1 VDSYC
6 GYPIAFYGAFLNK
19 KFPHK
24 LIMKP
29 NVNNSVQVSIT
40 HKIYMKKN
48 RLFLTTIALS
58 LLSVGA
64 CKKSTTP
71 GPQGVQGEKGVTG
84 ATGATGAAGPQGATG
99 PAGPAGGPQGQTGA
113 TGATGPAG
121 PAGPQ
126 GANGQTGAT
135 GPAGATGANG
145 QTGATGP
152 AGPTGATGANGQ
164 TGATGPAGPQGPQ
177 GPAGQNGQNG
187 QDGQDGSA
195 NVENFLLL
203 NKSVTLTGLTRLSIP
218 AITQDV
224 VDKGLVLVY
233 FRVTGSGSGYYA
245 LPYSEAD
252 RSLSVSN
259 FGVGYVDIK
268 ANFTASGLDFRV
280 VVIKGTSISTLS
292 FTHPGLNV
300 RNFNQVASTFRLN

>member
-1 VDSYC
+1 
-6 GYPIAFYGAFLNK
+6 
-19 KFPHK
+19 
-24 LIMKP
+24 
-29 NVNNSVQVSIT
+29 
-40 HKIYMKKN
+40 MKKN
-48 RLFLTTIALS
+48 RLFLTAIALS

-99 PAGPAGGPQGQTGA
+99 
-113 TGATGPAG
+113 
-121 PAGPQ
+121 
-126 GANGQTGAT
+126 AT
-135 GPAGATGANG
+135 GPAGATGP
-145 QTGATGP
+145 QGP
-152 AGPTGATGANGQ
+152 AGAAGPQGATGATGAAGPQGPAGATGPQGATGAIGATGPQGPAGATGQ

-177 GPAGQNGQNG
+177 GPQGPAGPAGQNGAPGQNG
-187 QDGQDGSA
+187 QDGNA
-195 NVENFLLL
+195 NVQNFLLL

-224 VDKGLVLVY
+224 VDQGLVLVY
-233 FRVTGSGSGYYA
+233 FRVTGSGNVYYA
-245 LPYSEAD
+245 LPYSEND
-252 RSLSVSN
+252 RALSVSN
-259 FGVGYVDIK
+259 FGVGYVDVK

-280 VVIKGTSISTLS
+280 VVIKGTSITTLS

>member
-1 VDSYC
+1 
-6 GYPIAFYGAFLNK
+6 
-19 KFPHK
+19 
-24 LIMKP
+24 MKP
-29 NVNNSVQVSIT
+29 IVDNSVQVSIT

-48 RLFLTTIALS
+48 RLFLSAIALS

-84 ATGATGAAGPQGATG
+84 ATGTTGAAGPQGATG
-99 PAGPAGGPQGQTGA
+99 ATGPQGATGATGATGSQGPAGPAGPQGPAGPAGGPQGPAGP

-121 PAGPQ
+121 PQ
-126 GANGQTGAT
+126 GATGQTGAT
-135 GPAGATGANG
+135 GP
-145 QTGATGP
+145 Q
-152 AGPTGATGANGQ
+152 GATGANGQ

-177 GPAGQNGQNG
+177 GPTGATGPAGQNGAPGQNG
-187 QDGQDGSA
+187 QDGNA
-195 NVENFLLL
+195 NVQNFLLL

-218 AITQDV
+218 AVTQAV
-224 VDKGLVLVY
+224 VDQGLVLVY

-245 LPYSEAD
+245 LPYNEAD

-280 VVIKGTSISTLS
+280 VVIKGTSITTLS
-292 FTHPGLNV
+292 LTHPGLNV

>member
-1 VDSYC
+1 
-6 GYPIAFYGAFLNK
+6 
-19 KFPHK
+19 
-24 LIMKP
+24 MKP
-29 NVNNSVQVSIT
+29 NVDNSVQELIT

-48 RLFLTTIALS
+48 RLFLTAVALT

-71 GPQGVQGEKGVTG
+71 GPQGVQGQKGVTG

-99 PAGPAGGPQGQTGA
+99 ATGPAGAAGATGPQGPAGATGPQGATGA
-113 TGATGPAG
+113 TGATGP
-121 PAGPQ
+121 Q
-126 GANGQTGAT
+126 
-135 GPAGATGANG
+135 GPAGAT
-145 QTGATGP
+145 
-152 AGPTGATGANGQ
+152 GQ

-177 GPAGQNGQNG
+177 GPAGPAGQNGAPGQNG
-187 QDGQDGSA
+187 QDGNA
-195 NVENFLLL
+195 NVQNFLLL

-224 VDKGLVLVY
+224 VDQGLVLVY
-233 FRVTGSGSGYYA
+233 FRVTGSGNVYYA
-245 LPYSEAD
+245 LPYSEND
-252 RSLSVSN
+252 RALSVSN
-259 FGVGYVDIK
+259 FGVGYVDVK

-280 VVIKGTSISTLS
+280 VVIKGTSITTLS